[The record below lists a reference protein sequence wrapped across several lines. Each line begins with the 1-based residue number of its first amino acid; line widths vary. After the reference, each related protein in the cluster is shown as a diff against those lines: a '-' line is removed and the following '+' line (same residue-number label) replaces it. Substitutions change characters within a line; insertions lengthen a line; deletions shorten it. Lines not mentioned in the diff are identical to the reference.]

1 MPAIRSAEVF
11 MLSLLVSLV
20 ILAMVFGVIW
30 WILDQLPI
38 PAPFNMIIR
47 VILGLILIL
56 ALLGLIGIGPGIGLG
71 AISLR

>member
-47 VILGLILIL
+47 VILGLIL

>member
-71 AISLR
+71 VVSLR

>member
-20 ILAMVFGVIW
+20 ILTMVFGVIW